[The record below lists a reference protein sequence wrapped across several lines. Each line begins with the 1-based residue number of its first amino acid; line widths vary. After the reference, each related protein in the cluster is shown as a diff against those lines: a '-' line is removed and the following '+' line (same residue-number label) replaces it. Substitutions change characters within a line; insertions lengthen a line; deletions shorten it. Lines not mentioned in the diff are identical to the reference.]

1 MAGLYIHIPFCES
14 RCIYCGFYSTTL
26 SSLKDDYVEAVCKEM
41 EMRHNYLPLFD
52 NNINTV
58 YLGGGTP
65 STLNAAQLDKIFDC
79 IYNKVYKGCKPTEV
93 TIECNPDDITENMA
107 SVIGNMPINRVS
119 MGVQTFDDKRLKF
132 LHRRHTAE
140 EVRIAVN
147 RLRRNDIYNISI
159 DLMYGFPNET
169 MNEWERDIHEA
180 LKLNVEHIS
189 AYSLM
194 IEEGTP
200 LYKMKEN
207 GLIEEANEEL
217 CRSMYE
223 KLIELTEIAGYE
235 HYEISNFALKDRRSK
250 HNSSYWKAI
259 PYIGIGAA
267 AHSYDGSNRQ
277 WNISDIRQYIDN
289 INQGTIPAE
298 KEALDLST
306 RYDDMITTALRTSDG
321 IDIDYVAKTFGEEY
335 RKYLLDNAQKYITD
349 NLMEIIGDNI
359 RISRKGLFVSDAIMS
374 DLMHV

>member
-1 MAGLYIHIPFCES
+1 
-14 RCIYCGFYSTTL
+14 
-26 SSLKDDYVEAVCKEM
+26 
-41 EMRHNYLPLFD
+41 MRHNYLPLFD

-207 GLIEEANEEL
+207 GLIEEADEEL